1 MYWFIFIGNSI
12 ILSKKGDKFSIPES
26 DMPPTTLNPWEHVQI
41 LPDING
47 KKCRSYGL
55 TTIPKEGMPPDT
67 TTMELRASFKV
78 LPRNLYNMAG
88 KAAELHYWDLN
99 NRFCGHCGGNM
110 SWTGDICKTCDNCKR
125 ECWPQVTP
133 ATIVRIRKP
142 QVKDDEGNVIE
153 TEKVLLVHARNF
165 RRAEY
170 YGLVAGFLETGET
183 LEECVR
189 REVREEVGL
198 EITNLRYFGSQ
209 PWPYP
214 CGVMIGFT
222 ADYLSGT
229 IHLQQEELS
238 RGGWFDR
245 DHRPMLPDKL
255 SIARMLI
262 DDWIEKNDSQD
273 IKPNGNNAV

>member
-12 ILSKKGDKFSIPES
+12 LLEKNGDSYKLPES
-26 DMPPTTLNPWEHVQI
+26 DTPPTPTNPWNHIQV
-41 LPDING
+41 LPSTDG
-47 KKCRSYGL
+47 KACRSYGM
-55 TTIPKEGMPPDT
+55 TTIPKEGLPTGMV
-67 TTMELRASFKV
+67 TMELRASFKA
-78 LPRNLYNMAG
+78 LPRHHYDMAG
-88 KAAELHYWDLN
+88 KAAELHYWDMN
-99 NRFCGHCGGNM
+99 NRFCGFCGGTM
-110 SWTGDICKTCDNCKR
+110 SWTGDISKQCDHCKR

-142 QVKDDEGNVIE
+142 EVRAADGSVAEP
-153 TEKVLLVHARNF
+153 EKVLLVHARNF

-229 IHLQQEELS
+229 IRLQEEELS

-245 DHRPMLPDKL
+245 DHLPMLPDKL

-262 DDWIEKNDSQD
+262 DDWIEKKEQN
-273 IKPNGNNAV
+273 

>member
-1 MYWFIFIGNSI
+1 MYWFIFIGNS
-12 ILSKKGDKFSIPES
+12 LLLRKQGDSYRIPES
-26 DMPPTTLNPWEHVQI
+26 DEPPTRLQPWDHIQM
-41 LPDING
+41 LPETDG
-47 KKCRSYGL
+47 KACRSYSL
-55 TTIPKEGMPPDT
+55 NTIPSEGLPPDT

-88 KAAELHYWDLN
+88 KAAELHYWSQN
-99 NRFCGHCGGNM
+99 NRFCGYCGGNM
-110 SWTGDICKTCDNCKR
+110 TWTGDISKTCDNCKR

-133 ATIVRIRKP
+133 ATIVRIRKAAVADGKGQITEP
-142 QVKDDEGNVIE
+142 
-153 TEKVLLVHARNF
+153 EKVLLVHAKNF
-165 RRAEY
+165 RRKEY

-198 EITNLRYFGSQ
+198 EISNLRYFGSQ

-222 ADYLSGT
+222 ADYLSGN
-229 IHLQQEELS
+229 IHLQEEELS

-245 DHRPMLPDKL
+245 DHLPMLPDKL

-262 DDWIEKNDSQD
+262 DDWIEEKKETVV
-273 IKPNGNNAV
+273 KPKV